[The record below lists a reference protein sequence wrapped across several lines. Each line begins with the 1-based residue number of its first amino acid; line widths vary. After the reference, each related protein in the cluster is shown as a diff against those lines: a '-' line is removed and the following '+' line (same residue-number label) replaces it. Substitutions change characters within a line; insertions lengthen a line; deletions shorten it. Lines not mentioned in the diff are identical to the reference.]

1 MATAVGALAAGGI
14 ALSVWLILGGLKPL
28 WERVFR
34 GGGASASDRLRAL
47 PRSAIG
53 MALAHA
59 GIGVIV
65 LGLTGLLT
73 WQTEKDQVMRIGDT
87 VEVAGYTL
95 TLRGIGSHPGPNYVA
110 QRAEF
115 DVAKNGAVVMHVSP
129 EKRAYVDSPQITTEA
144 AIEPTWAGDLYI
156 ALGDSD
162 GQGGYAIRA
171 YFKPFVHLLW
181 LGAAIMVLGGVV
193 SLSDRRRR
201 AGAPTKSRAS
211 SIPAGAR
218 PHAAT

>member
-1 MATAVGALAAGGI
+1 MSIWNRILDGAVALRETGSLRAVWDAVVGAPVDMAAAPDGTRKI
-14 ALSVWLILGGLKPL
+14 A
-28 WERVFR
+28 FT
-34 GGGASASDRLRAL
+34 
-47 PRSAIG
+47 
-53 MALAHA
+53 
-59 GIGVIV
+59 IGVIV

-115 DVAKNGAVVMHVSP
+115 DVTRNGAVVMHVSP

-193 SLSDRRRR
+193 SLSDRRHRV
-201 AGAPTKSRAS
+201 GAPTKSRAS